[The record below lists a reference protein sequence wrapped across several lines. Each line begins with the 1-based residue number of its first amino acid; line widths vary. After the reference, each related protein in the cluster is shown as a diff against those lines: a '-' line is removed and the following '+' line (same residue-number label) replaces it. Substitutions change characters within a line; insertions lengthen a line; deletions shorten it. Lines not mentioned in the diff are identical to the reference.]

1 MTTSAILRAALVEQL
16 TENGTL
22 ADPAWAAA
30 AAAVPRELFTGSYFD
45 AIDGS
50 SPTAY
55 RTLRHGDPG
64 WLEGVYTD
72 RTLVTQLDGR
82 THPEDAGERPV
93 TGAPSSSSTLPSL
106 VLGMWQRLGAEAG
119 HRVLEV
125 GTGTGYSTA
134 LGAHRLGDG
143 NVTSIEYDPRV
154 AARAAAALRAAYYAP
169 RLLTGDGLGGDP
181 HAGAFDRLIA
191 TCSVRYLPMAWL
203 HQVRPGGRILVT
215 LSGWSY
221 ANALALL
228 DVTGPGEATG
238 RFLPGF
244 TSFMIARPHDRPPRP
259 TLALLPGRNARA
271 GSIPRSSTP
280 GPAAGSHSS
289 PRPPPNGWAAER
301 SRSSRTWPPARRPEP
316 CPTPQAAGPWS
327 SADHSACGTRWKP
340 PSRPGRTRASR
351 TRSPSAS
358 PSRRP
363 GNGSGSAPRT
373 GRAGTCQSDTGA
385 RAARLHTGGR
395 RVRLPVHRAV
405 AQEEAHQ
412 VEGAATVY
420 PRDSY
425 SGKPSFEAVRV
436 AGRSVASARAAS
448 MTARPTPRE
457 RKAEEVAIQ

>member
-154 AARAAAALRAAYYAP
+154 AARAAAALRAAGYAP

-259 TLALLPGRNARA
+259 TLALLPGEERPSRIDPAKLDTWTGSWIAQLAAPSAERMGGGAQQILSDVATGSQARTVPDPA
-271 GSIPRSSTP
+271 GGWTVVQR
-280 GPAAGSHSS
+280 GPLRLWDEVEAAVETWQDVGEPHQVAFGITVSAAGQ
-289 PRPPPNGWAAER
+289 RIWLGTEDGTGW
-301 SRSSRTWPPARRPEP
+301 
-316 CPTPQAAGPWS
+316 
-327 SADHSACGTRWKP
+327 
-340 PSRPGRTRASR
+340 
-351 TRSPSAS
+351 
-358 PSRRP
+358 
-363 GNGSGSAPRT
+363 N
-373 GRAGTCQSDTGA
+373 
-385 RAARLHTGGR
+385 
-395 RVRLPVHRAV
+395 LP
-405 AQEEAHQ
+405 
-412 VEGAATVY
+412 
-420 PRDSY
+420 
-425 SGKPSFEAVRV
+425 
-436 AGRSVASARAAS
+436 
-448 MTARPTPRE
+448 
-457 RKAEEVAIQ
+457 I